1 VMTGW
6 KSLPPPPAFALPFAP
21 EWKAQF
27 VPP

>member
-1 VMTGW
+1 MTGW